1 MNIALILSGGTG
13 TRLGADIPKQY
24 IEVNNMPNEAC
35 GRPVIIY
42 CMESLFRHGSVDAVQ
57 IVAAAAWQDKI
68 REWMDSYGLAELSG
82 DKFRGFSEPGENRQL
97 SILNAL
103 EDIKEYSAES
113 DLVLIHDAA
122 RPMLSERQIG
132 DCFQVADGHEG
143 VVPVLPM
150 KDTIY
155 ESKDGRQITSL
166 MNRSE
171 LFAGQA
177 PEVFR
182 LGKYL
187 DANRRLLP
195 DRIMEINGSAEP
207 AILAE
212 MDVVLIPGEEE
223 NFKITTR
230 EDLKRFI
237 GIIGDRM

>member
-1 MNIALILSGGTG
+1 MNTAVILSGGTG

-24 IEVNNMPNEAC
+24 IEVC
-35 GRPVIIY
+35 DRPIIAY
-42 CMESLFRHGSVDAVQ
+42 CMKTLFAHEGIDAVHV
-57 IVAAAAWQDKI
+57 VADVSWQGKI
-68 REWMDSYGLAELSG
+68 KDWIRRHEVR
-82 DKFRGFSEPGENRQL
+82 DKFRGFSEPGANRQL

-103 EDIKEYSAES
+103 EDIKEYSRES

-122 RPMLSERQIG
+122 RPMLSEQQIT
-132 DCFQVADGHEG
+132 DCLQAAEGHEG

-155 ESKDGRQITSL
+155 ESKDGRQVTSL
-166 MNRSE
+166 LNRSE

-187 DANRRLLP
+187 DANHRLLP
-195 DRIMEINGSAEP
+195 DRIMIINGSAEP

-223 NFKITTR
+223 NFKITTQD
-230 EDLKRFI
+230 DLKRFTEI
-237 GIIGDRM
+237 RDRM

>member
-13 TRLGADIPKQY
+13 TRLGADVPKQY
-24 IEVNNMPNEAC
+24 IDICDKP
-35 GRPVIIY
+35 IISY
-42 CMESLFRHGSVDAVQ
+42 CMETLFVHEDIDAVHV
-57 IVAAAAWQDKI
+57 VAEASWQGKI
-68 REWMDSYGLAELSG
+68 REWIQYCDKSG
-82 DKFRGFSEPGENRQL
+82 DKFRGFSRPGQNRQL

-103 EDIKEYSAES
+103 EDIKKYSGES
-113 DLVLIHDAA
+113 DLVLVHDAA
-122 RPMLSERQIG
+122 RPLLSEQQIT
-132 DCFQVADGHEG
+132 DCLRAAGGHEG

-187 DANRRLLP
+187 DANRKLLP
-195 DRIMEINGSAEP
+195 DRIMTINGSAEP

-223 NFKITTR
+223 NFKITTQ

-237 GIIGDRM
+237 ETLQSGG

>member
-1 MNIALILSGGTG
+1 MNTALILSGGTG
-13 TRLGADIPKQY
+13 TRLGADVPKQY
-24 IEVNNMPNEAC
+24 IEVC
-35 GRPVIIY
+35 DKPVLSY
-42 CMESLFRHGSVDAVQ
+42 CMETLFAHEGIDAVHV
-57 IVAAAAWQDKI
+57 VADVSWQDKI
-68 REWMDSYGLAELSG
+68 REWIHLYDRRQ
-82 DKFRGFSEPGENRQL
+82 DKFRGFSEPGQNRQL

-103 EDIKEYSAES
+103 VDIKEYSQES

-122 RPMLSERQIG
+122 RPMLSEQQIT
-132 DCFQVADGHEG
+132 DCLQAADGHEG

-155 ESKDGRQITSL
+155 ESKNGKQVTSL

-212 MDVVLIPGEEE
+212 MDVVLIPGDEE
-223 NFKITTR
+223 NFKITTQ

-237 GIIGDRM
+237 GIIDDGM